1 MKLTG
6 TATPSVDKITA
17 LRQSELFHS
26 LSEPLLRQIATL
38 AISRQLNRGQ
48 LLFSERDEASGIY
61 VVIRGE
67 LRSIRQSPDGREQ
80 VLSTEREGATLAVS
94 PVFDGGKF
102 HSTVIADTNAEV
114 LCISKRDIHQ
124 LCREHTQ
131 ILWNIARI
139 LAHKVRHYAEL
150 VETLALR
157 NVEQRLAQHLLT
169 IAQQRGVGVGNSC
182 TFEMTLTRTEIAS
195 RLGTVR
201 EVISRAFTHLQG
213 VGLIRLDG
221 QRLVT
226 IPNMQAMRHF
236 AGTEH
241 QLPEAKMVSDISSD
255 MV

>member
-1 MKLTG
+1 MKSNE
-6 TATPSVDKITA
+6 ATPIADRVAA

-26 LSEPLLRQIATL
+26 LPGTLLQKIAALT
-38 AISRQLNRGQ
+38 ISRQLSRGQ

-61 VVIRGE
+61 IVVRGE
-67 LRSIRQSPDGREQ
+67 FRSIRQSADGREQ
-80 VLSTEREGATLAVS
+80 VLSTEHTGATLAAV
-94 PVFDGGKF
+94 PVFNGGKF
-102 HSTVIADTNAEV
+102 HSTMISDANSEV
-114 LCISKRDIHQ
+114 LCLSKRDVHQ
-124 LCREHTQ
+124 LCREHTE
-131 ILWNIARI
+131 ILWNVARL

-201 EVISRAFTHLQG
+201 EVVSRAFTHLQET
-213 VGLIRLDG
+213 GLIRLNG
-221 QRLVT
+221 QRLVML
-226 IPNMQAMRHF
+226 PNMRAMRQF

-241 QLPEAKMVSDISSD
+241 QLPEARLVSDISSD
-255 MV
+255 LV